1 MEEAQCLRVESSG
14 RVGDHMHKP
23 VGLSLKP
30 LVMLGQLGAVGPVER
45 VLVTGVL
52 RAPPADRVN
61 DGPGG
66 CGTVMRASGCLPRV
80 VVSCG
85 RP

>member
-1 MEEAQCLRVESSG
+1 VESSG
-14 RVGDHMHKP
+14 GGGDNRYEP
-23 VGLSLKP
+23 VVLSLKP
-30 LVMLGQLGAVGPVER
+30 LVVLDHLGAVGPVER
-45 VLVTGVL
+45 VLVTGVF

>member
-52 RAPPADRVN
+52 RAPPVDRVY
-61 DGPGG
+61 DGEIKRQACCACDAGG
-66 CGTVMRASGCLPRV
+66 VQ
-80 VVSCG
+80 
-85 RP
+85 